1 MTTPNSITKILT
13 TPAKFAS
20 IFNWKKASAKVLS
33 LEIQKGKIGLAL
45 ASHPSFHESV
55 HVLEP
60 IPLSKRALAETVP
73 QKLEE
78 IVKQENVCGFVVS
91 WPIQQD
97 TGKLGY
103 SCGLVLNTLEQIL
116 EQTSDSPIMT
126 SKSPVCLWDGAHA
139 KLPSIDAW
147 GRCPD
152 YDRTSNNTLHL
163 ASMEQYHVPSQ
174 GNAASEVMKDF
185 FQTHWPQLHDTIQQN
200 QHIYSSESTSSTHT
214 DHQES
219 HRSKRRANLM

>member
-20 IFNWKKASAKVLS
+20 RFNWKKASAKVLS
-33 LEIQKGKIGLAL
+33 LEIQKGRIGLAV
-45 ASHPSFHESV
+45 ASHPSFQESV

-60 IPLSKRALAETVP
+60 IPLSGRALADIVP

-78 IVKQENVCGFVVS
+78 IVKQENICGFVVS

-126 SKSPVCLWDGAHA
+126 SKRPVCLWDGAHA
-139 KLPSIDAW
+139 ELPSIDIW
-147 GRCPD
+147 GRCAD
-152 YDRTSNNTLHL
+152 YARTSSNPIHL
-163 ASMEQYHVPSQ
+163 ASTEQYHVPSQ

-185 FQTHWPQLHDTIQQN
+185 FQANWPQLHYTLQQN
-200 QHIYSSESTSSTHT
+200 HHIYSSESMHT
-214 DHQES
+214 DHTWHQES
-219 HRSKRRANLM
+219 DKLHAA